1 MFKYFASEG
10 PKIAVAPEVLFYI
23 GNVGITNSMI
33 YGWIVAVF
41 MIGFLYI
48 ISRKIT
54 VLGSHSFAQ
63 PVEALTE
70 FIYNFTADSLGS
82 KTLACK
88 YAPYFATIF
97 FFALIN
103 NWLGLLPIV
112 GHGIT
117 YDGNPLLRPFTGDL
131 NGTLSMALIMILL
144 IQVFAV
150 RESGVVGYVRH
161 FFAGNLFNPIT
172 YLVGVFE
179 IFTEFTR
186 LFSLGLRLFLNVV
199 IGEILIAIF
208 AYLGGTFGFVTAVP
222 FTLLEV
228 FVGLLQAYIFVL
240 LTVSYLSMTISHSH
254 SEVVEVDS

>member
-1 MFKYFASEG
+1 MLNLFAASG
-10 PKIAVAPEVLFYI
+10 PEIAVAPEKLFYI
-23 GNVGITNSMI
+23 GELAVTNSMV

-41 MIGFLYI
+41 IVVFLFVM
-48 ISRKIT
+48 SRKIT
-54 VLGSHSFAQ
+54 INGSRGFAQ
-63 PVEALTE
+63 PIEALTE

-82 KTLACK
+82 QERARK

-97 FFALIN
+97 FFALLN

-112 GHGIT
+112 GHGFT
-117 YDGNPLLRPFTGDL
+117 YDGSPLFRPFTGDL
-131 NGTLSMALIMILL
+131 NGTLSMALVMMLL
-144 IQVFAV
+144 IQTFAIK
-150 RESGVVGYVRH
+150 ESGIVGYTRH
-161 FFAGNLFNPIT
+161 FFGGKLYNPIT
-172 YLVGVFE
+172 YLVGFFE

-208 AYLGGTFGFVTAVP
+208 AYLGGLFGFATAVP

-240 LTVSYLSMTISHSH
+240 LTVSYLSMTVSHDH
-254 SEVVEVDS
+254 VEELKAES